1 MPSTVKATSAFRSV
15 QQQAEKIKSDE
26 PHRFPEAAS
35 ANDYHRQ
42 GDVLIWKLDAMP
54 AGCVLDTKPNAQ
66 LAPGDTQGSRHILD
80 SLAGVEIFQR
90 QQRDAL
96 QGPILRTSTERTIT
110 HPEHGDVILP
120 AGCYEITYQRQFAE
134 ELRRVQ
140 D

>member
-1 MPSTVKATSAFRSV
+1 MAVKAETAFRDV
-15 QQQAEKIKSDE
+15 KQQAEKIKCDDAQ
-26 PHRFPEAAS
+26 RFPEAAS
-35 ANDYHRQ
+35 AGDGFRQ
-42 GDVLIWKLDAMP
+42 GDIYIIKLDAMP

-66 LAPGDTQGSRHILD
+66 IAEGNTQGSRHILD
-80 SLAGVEIFQR
+80 SLVGVEIFQR

-120 AGCYEITYQRQFAE
+120 PGCYEITYQRAYAE
-134 ELRRVQ
+134 ELRRVA